1 MNLTGKQI
9 VLGVT
14 GGIAAYKAA
23 DLCSRLVKAGVDV
36 HVVMTEAA
44 TRFVAPLTFQAL
56 THRPVSVDMFAL
68 LRDTDITHVSLG
80 QKADL
85 LIVAP
90 ATANTLAK
98 LAQGLADNLLT
109 TTALSTRAP
118 ILIAP
123 AMETGMWQHAATH
136 AHVITLK
143 ARGVH
148 FIGPAEG
155 RLASGASGAG
165 RMVEPAEIVEESR
178 RILGLAGDLAGIRI
192 VVSAG
197 GTRERLDPV
206 RFIGNRSSGK
216 MGYAL
221 ARAARDRGAE
231 VVLVSA
237 PTALEAPRGVD
248 VLPVES
254 AKEMYDA
261 VMGEIPRCDV
271 LIMAAAVAD
280 YTPAQVSAQKIKK
293 VAGELSLELQRT
305 PDILGAVAVQRPQSG
320 RPRVVVGFAAETENL
335 IPHAQDKL
343 QRKRLDLIAA
353 NDVTASGSGFGTETN
368 RVVLLDADGSIT
380 LPLLTK
386 EEVAH
391 HILDRVQQVLQSKG
405 EASSETRLHLR

>member
-1 MNLTGKQI
+1 MNLTGKQV

-23 DLCSRLVKAGVDV
+23 DLCSRLVKAGADV

-80 QKADL
+80 QSADL

-98 LAQGLADNLLT
+98 LALGLADNLLT

-123 AMETGMWQHAATH
+123 AMETGMWQHAATQT
-136 AHVITLK
+136 HVITLK
-143 ARGVH
+143 ERGVH

-178 RILGLAGDLAGIRI
+178 RIMGLAGDLAGVRI
-192 VVSAG
+192 VISAG

-206 RFIGNRSSGK
+206 RFMGNRSTGK

-237 PTALEAPRGVD
+237 PTALDAPRGVEL
-248 VLPVES
+248 LPVES
-254 AKEMYDA
+254 AEEMHRA
-261 VMGEIPRCDV
+261 VMGEIPRTDV

-293 VAGELSLELQRT
+293 VAGELSLELRRT
-305 PDILGAVAVQRPQSG
+305 PDILGAVAAQRAESG

-343 QRKRLDLIAA
+343 RRKRLDLIAA

-368 RVVLLDADGSIT
+368 LVVLLDADGSIT

-386 EEVAH
+386 EEAAH
-391 HILDRVQQVLQSKG
+391 HILDRVRQVLQGKDAISNG
-405 EASSETRLHLR
+405 DRS